1 MRVLHKKML
10 GPCSFCGAENIDVR
24 ISGAV
29 MSGIKR
35 HIFLCH
41 SCAIRLANE
50 ICPLPE
56 PKRNRKLVEDLRKQ
70 KDGLSLF
77 MRGELSELLE
87 QAASAIERLEREVAG
102 YK

>member
-1 MRVLHKKML
+1 MVTSIV
-10 GPCSFCGAENIDVR
+10 CSSVA
-24 ISGAV
+24 
-29 MSGIKR
+29 
-35 HIFLCH
+35 
-41 SCAIRLANE
+41 
-50 ICPLPE
+50 
-56 PKRNRKLVEDLRKQ
+56 RNRKLVEDLRKQ

>member
-1 MRVLHKKML
+1 MRVLHKRMP
-10 GPCSFCGAENIDVR
+10 GPCSFCGAEEVDVR
-24 ISGAV
+24 ISGAI

-41 SCAIRLANE
+41 FCAVRLVNE
-50 ICPLPE
+50 ICPLPAQE
-56 PKRNRKLVEDLRKQ
+56 KNMKIVEDLRKQ

-87 QAASAIERLEREVAG
+87 QAASTIERLEREE
-102 YK
+102 KR